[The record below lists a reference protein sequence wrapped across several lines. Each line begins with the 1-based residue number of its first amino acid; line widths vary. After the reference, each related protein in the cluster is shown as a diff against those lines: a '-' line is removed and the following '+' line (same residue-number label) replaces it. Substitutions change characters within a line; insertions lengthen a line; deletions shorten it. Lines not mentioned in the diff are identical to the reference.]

1 MCDLVTH
8 HTHLVSVVHACMYM
22 HEWRENL
29 VLVFMFEYDKVVEH
43 RVFVRAVA
51 RN

>member
-1 MCDLVTH
+1 MRDLVTH

-22 HEWRENL
+22 HRWRGNL
-29 VLVFMFEYDKVVEH
+29 VLVFMFVYDKVVEH
-43 RVFVRAVA
+43 HAFVRAVA